1 MNTAPLLIEEFATSV
16 LAVPPLARR
25 ADLSLDVA
33 QNQRLIRHIEAGG
46 QRILLYGGNANLYHC
61 GLQDYAQMLGMLASS
76 TLDSTRV
83 IPAIGP
89 DFGKMM
95 DQARLLR
102 GSGYRT
108 AMVLPMQGFTSP
120 EGVAEGIS
128 RFVDAAAM
136 PVTMYL
142 KSEQTID
149 IERIGKL
156 VDSGRI
162 LAIKYAVVRDDPA
175 RDPYLEALVQRIGA
189 ARIVSG
195 MGERPAPVHL
205 ARFGLASFTTGCG
218 CIAPHA
224 CMLLLQALK
233 RGDLSGA
240 EQLHARF
247 MPLENLRES
256 VSLIR
261 VLHDAVS
268 LSGVADM
275 GAQLPL
281 LSASPAERMGEIKEL
296 AVALLAFEMQQRPA

>member
-76 TLDSTRV
+76 TLDTTRV

-128 RFVDAAAM
+128 RFVDAAGM
-136 PVTMYL
+136 PVLVSMMMGAITAVFGGVSRDVLCNEVPKVYSDHRPYAMCAL
-142 KSEQTID
+142 FGCGVFLALD
-149 IERIGKL
+149 AIGL
-156 VDSGRI
+156 PLPI
-162 LAIKYAVVRDDPA
+162 ATLAGIAAATGSR
-175 RDPYLEALVQRIGA
+175 LLALVFDVRL
-189 ARIVSG
+189 
-195 MGERPAPVHL
+195 PAW
-205 ARFGLASFTTGCG
+205 
-218 CIAPHA
+218 
-224 CMLLLQALK
+224 
-233 RGDLSGA
+233 
-240 EQLHARF
+240 
-247 MPLENLRES
+247 
-256 VSLIR
+256 
-261 VLHDAVS
+261 
-268 LSGVADM
+268 
-275 GAQLPL
+275 
-281 LSASPAERMGEIKEL
+281 PAHRD
-296 AVALLAFEMQQRPA
+296 